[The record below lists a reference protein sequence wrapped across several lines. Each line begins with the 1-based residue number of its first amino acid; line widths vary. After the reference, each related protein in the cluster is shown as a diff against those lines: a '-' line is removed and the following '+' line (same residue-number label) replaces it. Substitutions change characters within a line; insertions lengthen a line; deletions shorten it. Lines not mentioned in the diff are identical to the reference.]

1 MRILALNWQDLKNP
15 QAGGAEV
22 HLEEILKRLVQYGH
36 KVDLL
41 CCNFPGGTRTDNT
54 DGIMIHR
61 AGSRFNFNWVAPF
74 AMRRLI
80 NSNRYDV
87 VIEDINKIP
96 FFSPLYQNLPTL
108 IVIPHLFADTIFQ
121 EINFILGTYIYLTE
135 KPVPTV
141 YKNNRFMV
149 ISRSTAD
156 EVEKRGIPRGNIDV
170 VECGVD
176 KEIYRFDPGI
186 SKFETPTL
194 LYVGRLKKYKN
205 VETPIKA
212 MGLIRKAVPNARLVI
227 IGSGDHMPDLQ
238 RLAQS
243 IGLADA
249 VEFKGFIPQ
258 AEKISY
264 LRRAHLSVYPSL
276 KEGWGLTNIEANA
289 CGTAVLAARVPGLRD
304 SVDEGNSGLLFEF
317 GNVEQFAESAVK
329 MLTDEGYRRGL
340 EMGGL
345 RWAANFSWDK
355 TARATEDILK
365 RIVSQGETTT

>member
-36 KVDLL
+36 QVDLL
-41 CCNFPGGTRTDNT
+41 CSNYPGGTRTDNT
-54 DGIMIHR
+54 AGIMIHR
-61 AGSRFNFNWVAPF
+61 TGSRFNFNLVAPF

-80 NSNRYDV
+80 NANRYDA

-96 FFSPLYQNLPTL
+96 FFSPLYQKLPTL
-108 IVIPHLFADTIFQ
+108 VAIPHLFADTIFQ
-121 EINFILGTYIYLTE
+121 EINFVLGTYIYLAE
-135 KPVPTV
+135 KPVPSV
-141 YKNNRFMV
+141 YKDNRFMV
-149 ISRSTAD
+149 ISKSTAD
-156 EVEKRGIPRGNIDV
+156 EVEKRGIAREKIHV
-170 VECGVD
+170 VECGID
-176 KEIYRFDPGI
+176 KDVYRFDPAV
-186 SKFETPTL
+186 SKFDVPTL

-212 MGLIRKAVPNARLVI
+212 MPLIRAALPNARLVI
-227 IGSGDHMPDLQ
+227 IGSGDHQPDLH
-238 RLAQS
+238 RLAIS
-243 IGLADA
+243 MGLESA

-264 LRRAHLSVYPSL
+264 LRRSHISVYPSL

-289 CGTAVLAARVPGLRD
+289 CGTAVLAARVPGLMD
-304 SVDEGNSGLLFEF
+304 SVDEGKSGLLFEF
-317 GNVEQFAESAVK
+317 GNIEQFAEISVK
-329 MLTDEGYRRGL
+329 LLSDENHRRGL

-355 TARATEDILK
+355 TARATEDILN
-365 RIVSQGETTT
+365 RIVADSEKTA